1 MQDRDPT
8 NVSSWKLPS
17 CGERVSL
24 GVKLSPVM
32 AFQLYNTSVLMHKL
46 NPIQQLSFA
55 ADAFFHVS
63 QIEPRNASLN
73 NSELL
78 QIFSRM
84 VT

>member
-1 MQDRDPT
+1 
-8 NVSSWKLPS
+8 
-17 CGERVSL
+17 
-24 GVKLSPVM
+24 M

-63 QIEPRNASLN
+63 QIVPRNAFLN